1 MTTNGIMFHSTN
13 NNTPDVD
20 FKTSII
26 RGQALDKG
34 LYMLNEIP
42 KIRFMNFLLR
52 FFFTL
57 DNLNLFSLFFKAIYH

>member
-13 NNTPDVD
+13 KNTPDVD
-20 FKTSII
+20 FKTAII

-42 KIRFMNFLLR
+42 KIPFMNFLLR
-52 FFFTL
+52 FFLTL
-57 DNLNLFSLFFKAIYH
+57 DNLNLFTLFF